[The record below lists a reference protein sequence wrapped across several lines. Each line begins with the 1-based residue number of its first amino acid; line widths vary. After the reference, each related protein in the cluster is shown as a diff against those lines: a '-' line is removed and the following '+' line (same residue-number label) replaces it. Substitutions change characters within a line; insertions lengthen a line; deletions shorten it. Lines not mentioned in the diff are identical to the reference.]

1 MDKNEE
7 MVRFSGIF
15 AWIFGF
21 SFVMNIYEHGKKL
34 LRMVRFQGFQR
45 ELLVEY
51 ENAQK

>member
-21 SFVMNIYEHGKKL
+21 SFVMNMGKL
-34 LRMVRFQGFQR
+34 MRNGEISRISRISTGI
-45 ELLVEY
+45 
-51 ENAQK
+51 AGGI